1 MESFQELSDD
11 KIVQAGILYSSGL
24 TTRQVAAQLGV
35 SKSTGSLWVK
45 KSGVVIDKNARISA
59 ARMGQ
64 PSPRKGATHTDEAKQ
79 KMREATLGHRR
90 NVGSK
95 RTEESK
101 QKMRNAHFRRADR
114 EEHLKKLH
122 SAARKVNIL
131 SDEEKAARNKSRAA
145 CKQMVRRILIMA
157 RIRKDATTEKLLGY
171 SKHDLQTHLESQFR
185 DGMGWSNRNSFHI
198 DHIKPCAAFFAEG
211 IFDPAIINALSNLQV
226 LTPAENRKKSD
237 TWIP

>member
-1 MESFQELSDD
+1 MEFFQELLDD

-24 TTRQVAAQLGV
+24 TTRQVAVQLGV

-64 PSPRKGATHTDEAKQ
+64 PSPRKGKTHTDEAKQ

-101 QKMRNAHFRRADR
+101 QKMRDAHALRRNG
-114 EEHLKKLH
+114 KPTC
-122 SAARKVNIL
+122 S
-131 SDEEKAARNKSRAA
+131 EKNLA
-145 CKQMVRRILIMA
+145 ILIKKRFQ
-157 RIRKDATTEKLLGY
+157 RIEKN
-171 SKHDLQTHLESQFR
+171 K
-185 DGMGWSNRNSFHI
+185 
-198 DHIKPCAAFFAEG
+198 
-211 IFDPAIINALSNLQV
+211 
-226 LTPAENRKKSD
+226 
-237 TWIP
+237 